1 MRAGGEQYLLTVK
14 HADSAALQR
23 TCSGRQVENVVKMFL
38 EAKEHRMSRSER
50 GNVAMLA
57 AEFACEMGGDSSRL
71 SGNSS
76 RLSGTCCEDGCLEVD
91 KCEACRRGIA

>member
-1 MRAGGEQYLLTVK
+1 MQARQCLVLLWSLK
-14 HADSAALQR
+14 W

-38 EAKEHRMSRSER
+38 VAKEHRMSRSER

-57 AEFACEMGGDSSRL
+57 AEFACEMGGDNSRL

-76 RLSGTCCEDGCLEVD
+76 RLSGTCCEDGSLEVD
-91 KCEACRRGIA
+91 KCEACSRGIA